1 MLSAYPSPRL
11 SPMPDRRSEL
21 AQYSPVARQQA
32 LILVVGFATIIA
44 IGMLLLRLPIAA
56 AGERALTWSEAFFI
70 STSATTV
77 TGLVVI
83 TPAVDLSLFGQFV
96 VLGLMEI
103 GGAGF
108 ISFSVILFVLIGRQ
122 VTFAGRQI
130 LRNTLGVFETFRI
143 VPFTLTVMGFSIGIQ
158 LIGAFA
164 LWLRWRATMPDLKAF
179 YLALFHSVSAFCNA
193 GFDLFSG
200 TGQNLF
206 GYDKDGYTLT
216 VMMALIIIGGLG
228 ILVGA
233 DIVTYY
239 WDRRLSLHTRLT
251 LALTLFL
258 YVIGILIVLMDPIFE
273 GTTFV
278 DMSWHDRI
286 WKAVFAVVSSRTAG
300 LTIIP
305 LHELGEA
312 SILTLLVSMFIGGA
326 PASMAGGV
334 TLSTVAVLAVTVF
347 STVRGNPHAVAFGRT
362 LPLETIAKA
371 TAIMMVSILLV
382 LVISLL
388 LLATTQGDFLNVVF
402 EVVSAFSNTGYS
414 LGLTSQLDGLGRF
427 LIAFTMFWG
436 RLGPLTLV
444 VMLAQRERPTYVR
457 YPTEKIAMG

>member
-1 MLSAYPSPRL
+1 MTS
-11 SPMPDRRSEL
+11 DRRSEL
-21 AQYSPVARQQA
+21 SQYSPLARQQA
-32 LILVVGFATIIA
+32 TILVAGFAAIILIGTI
-44 IGMLLLRLPIAA
+44 LLRLPIAGA
-56 AGERALTWSEAFFI
+56 HRTLTWSEAFFV

-83 TPAVDLSLFGQFV
+83 TPAVDLSLFGQIV
-96 VLGLMEI
+96 VLALMEI

-108 ISFSVILFVLIGRQ
+108 IAFSVILFVLIGRQ

-130 LRNTLGVFETFRI
+130 LRNTLGIFETFRI
-143 VPFTLTVMGFSIGIQ
+143 IPFTLTVMGFSIGVQ
-158 LIGAFA
+158 LIGALA
-164 LWLRWRATMPDLKAF
+164 LWLRWRSTMGDLEAF
-179 YLALFHSVSAFCNA
+179 YRALFHSVSAFCNA

-206 GYDKDGYTLT
+206 GYDADPYTLT
-216 VMMALIIIGGLG
+216 VMMVLIVIGGLG
-228 ILVGA
+228 ILVGV
-233 DIVTYY
+233 DLLTYY
-239 WDRRLSLHTRLT
+239 WDRRLTLHTKLT
-251 LALTLFL
+251 LLFT
-258 YVIGILIVLMDPIFE
+258 GILYLFGMVVVLMDPVFE

-278 DMSWHDRI
+278 EMGWNERF
-286 WKAVFAVVSSRTAG
+286 WKALFSVISARTAG

-312 SILTLLVSMFIGGA
+312 SVLTILVSMFIGGA

-334 TLSTVAVLAVTVF
+334 TLSTVAVLSVTVY
-347 STVRGNPHAVAFGRT
+347 STVRGDPHAVAFGRT

-371 TAIMMVSILLV
+371 IAIMMISILLV
-382 LVISLL
+382 ILVSLFM
-388 LLATTQGDFLNVVF
+388 LANSEGSFLDVIF

-414 LGLTSQLDGLGRF
+414 LGLTSKLSEFGRL

-444 VMLAQRERPTYVR
+444 VLLAQREHPTFVR
-457 YPTEKIAMG
+457 FPSEKIALG

>member
-1 MLSAYPSPRL
+1 M
-11 SPMPDRRSEL
+11 SERESTL
-21 AQYSPVARQQA
+21 AQHSPLARQQA
-32 LILVVGFATIIA
+32 MILVVGFAAIIVLGA
-44 IGMLLLRLPIAA
+44 LLLKLPIAA
-56 AGERALTWSEAFFI
+56 SGRTLTWEEAFFI

-83 TPAVDLSLFGQFV
+83 TPALDLSIFGQLV
-96 VLGLMEI
+96 VLALMEI

-108 ISFSVILFVLIGRQ
+108 ISFSVILFALIGRQ
-122 VTFAGRQI
+122 ISFAGRQI

-143 VPFTLTVMGFSIGIQ
+143 VPFTLTVMAFSIGIQ
-158 LIGAFA
+158 FIGAIA
-164 LWLRWRATMPDLKAF
+164 LWLRWRSAMPDLQAF
-179 YLALFHSVSAFCNA
+179 YLAVFHAVSAFCNA
-193 GFDLFSG
+193 GFDLFAG

-206 GYDKDGYTLT
+206 GYDSDGYTLT
-216 VMMALIIIGGLG
+216 VMMILIIIGGLG
-228 ILVGA
+228 ILVGV
-233 DIVTYY
+233 DLVTYY

-251 LALTLFL
+251 LVLTAALYIFGLL
-258 YVIGILIVLMDPIFE
+258 VVLMDPIFE

-278 DMSWHDRI
+278 NMPWHERI
-286 WKAVFAVVSSRTAG
+286 WKSLFAVVSARTAG

-305 LHELGEA
+305 LHQLGEA
-312 SILTLLVSMFIGGA
+312 SILTILISMFIGGA

-334 TLSTVAVLAVTVF
+334 TLSTVAVLTVTVY

-371 TAIMMVSILLV
+371 TAIMMVSILLI

-388 LLATTQGDFLNVVF
+388 LLASTQGSFLDVVF

-414 LGLTSQLDGLGRF
+414 LGLTGQLDSLGRL

-444 VMLAQRERPTYVR
+444 VMLAQRERPTFIR